1 MLFKPSLQSTIRIK
15 RSKQRLLN
23 TKISQIKS
31 IITKPKF
38 FGGFAVLIAI
48 LPLLVFGVGYL
59 KSVYAES
66 QWTAEDFTYQDTTI
80 TGFSDSGAEKIKLIK
95 TLYLPDKNPN
105 NQNITAIKDFTILQD
120 QDNPK
125 AFMKKGITFLK
136 LPAHIEIIGQE
147 AFLDN
152 KITNINLPTT
162 TRIIQTSAFAQNQL
176 TSLNLPDSIT
186 TIVNSSFR
194 QNKITGTLTIP
205 KDVTEIGEAAF
216 ADNQISTLVLND
228 KITAIDAQAFEKN
241 KINQIKVHNQASQ
254 QFPTT
259 LTSLGTGAFKDN
271 QLASVTLPA
280 VISKLADEAFMNN
293 KLTQFNSFAN
303 LTEIGA
309 GAFEGNQFVNVDLS
323 TVTKIHERAFK
334 QNYALR
340 SVVTS
345 PNLTTLGDEA
355 FYNTRLAK
363 INLPNTVTSIASN
376 TFKREYGVKNNNY
389 FDTTTYVYTTNN
401 QNVNNY
407 PRQGNGFM
415 VDVVDVLTHYY
426 IKDTTT
432 KLREDS
438 KLTAKIGTDLVLTD
452 TTTYFKSD
460 HYDNI
465 TDTIVA
471 TDGKTYKLV
480 NTPNQITSAMTELNI
495 YYQEYQ
501 VSNAWET
508 DDFVWEG
515 TTIKGFTEKGTA
527 KSHIL
532 TTLTFPNNSANQ
544 GVTAIADRA
553 FEQKLNKITKLKIPA
568 SLRNIGREAF
578 FDNEL
583 TNIDFSEAHNLYI
596 DQAAFYRNKLT
607 KLNLPTGAGLTY
619 YQDCPSSGWGIFASN
634 PTLTEVTLPQDMTAI
649 PGCFLQGTGIKSVTI
664 PASVTTIGER
674 AFQGAYYLNED
685 QKLTNLTF
693 APGSQLTTISEAA
706 FSDQGLTTVN
716 LPNTVTTIGN
726 YAFSSNKLTTITLSE
741 SLTKLPYDVFANNK
755 LTGVLLPNSITT
767 IDQNAFRGNVGVPS
781 VGNKVLLFT
790 EKRDHNYS
798 NSDYH
803 VINANNIKVSYTQNG
818 QVIKNRVLWRS
829 DYKSNQFITIDNGY
843 EIVPEKRF
851 SHNGRLYVLE
861 NDQPVS
867 VVVTEH
873 TNDVEFKYRLTQGY
887 KVNYYL
893 EGTTSPVPGID
904 PSSVF
909 HEVSP
914 GSHQVDLPTVPN
926 YAPVPGQNTTVNV
939 GPMEMKEINIYYRGM
954 VGYTVSCYIQ
964 DNQGNQ
970 TTNPVPGIN
979 PSVVTGS
986 GLPGTDID
994 ITHPTASDN
1003 YVPVAGQPTK
1013 ATLQADP
1020 SKNNFRIY
1028 YQKRQANYTIKYVID
1043 GTNQPVPGLTNVTG
1057 QAPVDSTVNIPHPDL
1072 DNYQVVAGQPNSFV
1086 VKADPDQNIITVRYR
1101 HKGVGY
1107 KISYVDQD
1115 GNLLTGLPT
1124 NPITGSA
1131 AIGSSVTINHPTVA
1145 GYQIEPNQPTNLV
1158 IKADANQNQ
1167 VTIKYRRQAVSY
1179 KISYVDQDGNLL
1191 TGLPT
1196 NPITGSAAIGSSVT
1210 IAHPTVAG
1218 YQIEPSQPT
1227 SLVIKADANQNQVTI
1242 RYRKLVNYKISY
1254 VDQDNNL
1261 IASIPNNPITGK
1273 KPLGETVTI
1282 AHPTVA
1288 GYQIEPNQPTNL
1300 VIKADANQNQVTIK
1314 YRRQAVSYK
1323 ISYVDQ
1329 DGNLLTGLPTNPI
1342 TGSAAI
1348 GSSVTINHPTVAG
1361 YQIEPNQPTNLV
1373 IKADANQNQVT
1384 VKYRRQAPAPT
1395 QVGYQVT
1402 YLLQGTNQPVPGI
1415 NPHQI
1420 NGQGL
1425 PGTKITIVYPVLEQ
1439 YEPVDGQPTELTL
1452 QANAANNQLTVYYRQ
1467 KPQQPTP
1474 NPDPTPTPNPNP
1486 DPTPTPQ
1493 PQPTPGGNGQ
1503 SQPNNNALLP
1513 PNSGFETKTA
1523 SVITAVSI
1531 IMGIASALKLYA
1543 SRRR

>member
-1 MLFKPSLQSTIRIK
+1 M
-15 RSKQRLLN
+15 
-23 TKISQIKS
+23 
-31 IITKPKF
+31 
-38 FGGFAVLIAI
+38 
-48 LPLLVFGVGYL
+48 
-59 KSVYAES
+59 
-66 QWTAEDFTYQDTTI
+66 TTI
-80 TGFSDSGAEKIKLIK
+80 GDRAFSD
-95 TLYLPDKNPN
+95 
-105 NQNITAIKDFTILQD
+105 
-120 QDNPK
+120 
-125 AFMKKGITFLK
+125 
-136 LPAHIEIIGQE
+136 
-147 AFLDN
+147 
-152 KITNINLPTT
+152 
-162 TRIIQTSAFAQNQL
+162 
-176 TSLNLPDSIT
+176 
-186 TIVNSSFR
+186 
-194 QNKITGTLTIP
+194 
-205 KDVTEIGEAAF
+205 
-216 ADNQISTLVLND
+216 
-228 KITAIDAQAFEKN
+228 
-241 KINQIKVHNQASQ
+241 
-254 QFPTT
+254 
-259 LTSLGTGAFKDN
+259 
-271 QLASVTLPA
+271 
-280 VISKLADEAFMNN
+280 N
-293 KLTQFNSFAN
+293 KLTS
-303 LTEIGA
+303 
-309 GAFEGNQFVNVDLS
+309 
-323 TVTKIHERAFK
+323 
-334 QNYALR
+334 
-340 SVVTS
+340 
-345 PNLTTLGDEA
+345 
-355 FYNTRLAK
+355 
-363 INLPNTVTSIASN
+363 
-376 TFKREYGVKNNNY
+376 
-389 FDTTTYVYTTNN
+389 
-401 QNVNNY
+401 
-407 PRQGNGFM
+407 
-415 VDVVDVLTHYY
+415 
-426 IKDTTT
+426 
-432 KLREDS
+432 
-438 KLTAKIGTDLVLTD
+438 
-452 TTTYFKSD
+452 
-460 HYDNI
+460 
-465 TDTIVA
+465 
-471 TDGKTYKLV
+471 
-480 NTPNQITSAMTELNI
+480 
-495 YYQEYQ
+495 
-501 VSNAWET
+501 
-508 DDFVWEG
+508 
-515 TTIKGFTEKGTA
+515 
-527 KSHIL
+527 
-532 TTLTFPNNSANQ
+532 
-544 GVTAIADRA
+544 
-553 FEQKLNKITKLKIPA
+553 
-568 SLRNIGREAF
+568 
-578 FDNEL
+578 
-583 TNIDFSEAHNLYI
+583 
-596 DQAAFYRNKLT
+596 
-607 KLNLPTGAGLTY
+607 
-619 YQDCPSSGWGIFASN
+619 
-634 PTLTEVTLPQDMTAI
+634 
-649 PGCFLQGTGIKSVTI
+649 
-664 PASVTTIGER
+664 
-674 AFQGAYYLNED
+674 
-685 QKLTNLTF
+685 
-693 APGSQLTTISEAA
+693 
-706 FSDQGLTTVN
+706 
-716 LPNTVTTIGN
+716 
-726 YAFSSNKLTTITLSE
+726 ITLSE
-741 SLTKLPYDVFANNK
+741 SLTELPYGVFAENK
-755 LTGVLLPNSITT
+755 LTGVLLPNSLTT
-767 IDQNAFRGNVGVPS
+767 LNSDAFRGNTGVPS

-909 HEVSP
+909 HEVGP
-914 GSHQVDLPTVPN
+914 GSYQVDLPTVPN

-954 VGYTVSCYIQ
+954 VGYTVSYYIQ

-1003 YVPVAGQPTK
+1003 YVPVAGQPIK

-1072 DNYQVVAGQPNSFV
+1072 DNYQVVAGQPNNFV

-1131 AIGSSVTINHPTVA
+1131 PIDSSVTIAHLTVA
-1145 GYQIEPNQPTNLV
+1145 GYQIEPNQPTSLV

-1167 VTIKYRRQAVSY
+1167 VTVKYRRQTVNY

-1196 NPITGSAAIGSSVT
+1196 NPIVGSAPIDSSVT

-1218 YQIEPSQPT
+1218 YQIEPNQPT

-1242 RYRKLVNYKISY
+1242 RYRKLVGYKISY

-1282 AHPTVA
+1282 
-1288 GYQIEPNQPTNL
+1288 
-1300 VIKADANQNQVTIK
+1300 
-1314 YRRQAVSYK
+1314 
-1323 ISYVDQ
+1323 
-1329 DGNLLTGLPTNPI
+1329 
-1342 TGSAAI
+1342 
-1348 GSSVTINHPTVAG
+1348 NHPTVAG
-1361 YQIEPNQPTNLV
+1361 YQIEPNQPTSLV

-1395 QVGYQVT
+1395 QVGYQIT

-1452 QANAANNQLTVYYRQ
+1452 QANATNNQLTVYYRQ

>member
-1 MLFKPSLQSTIRIK
+1 MTTIGGGAFGYNK
-15 RSKQRLLN
+15 L
-23 TKISQIKS
+23 TKVK
-31 IITKPKF
+31 
-38 FGGFAVLIAI
+38 
-48 LPLLVFGVGYL
+48 LPESNLTVGYKAFGDNL
-59 KSVYAES
+59 ITEIVFPAHHTATLEGGAFSYNKLVDLDLS
-66 QWTAEDFTYQDTTI
+66 QNA
-80 TGFSDSGAEKIKLIK
+80 IKLEG
-95 TLYLPDKNPN
+95 NGVFEN
-105 NQNITAIKDFTILQD
+105 NQIT
-120 QDNPK
+120 N
-125 AFMKKGITFLK
+125 LK
-136 LPAHIEIIGQE
+136 LPANLQEIP
-147 AFLDN
+147 N
-152 KITNINLPTT
+152 RT
-162 TRIIQTSAFAQNQL
+162 FAY
-176 TSLNLPDSIT
+176 
-186 TIVNSSFR
+186 
-194 QNKITGTLTIP
+194 
-205 KDVTEIGEAAF
+205 
-216 ADNQISTLVLND
+216 
-228 KITAIDAQAFEKN
+228 
-241 KINQIKVHNQASQ
+241 
-254 QFPTT
+254 
-259 LTSLGTGAFKDN
+259 
-271 QLASVTLPA
+271 
-280 VISKLADEAFMNN
+280 N
-293 KLTQFNSFAN
+293 KLTSFKIPST
-303 LTEIGA
+303 LRKIGA
-309 GAFEGNQFVNVDLS
+309 
-323 TVTKIHERAFK
+323 
-334 QNYALR
+334 
-340 SVVTS
+340 
-345 PNLTTLGDEA
+345 EA
-355 FYNTRLAK
+355 F
-363 INLPNTVTSIASN
+363 AS
-376 TFKREYGVKNNNY
+376 
-389 FDTTTYVYTTNN
+389 
-401 QNVNNY
+401 
-407 PRQGNGFM
+407 
-415 VDVVDVLTHYY
+415 
-426 IKDTTT
+426 
-432 KLREDS
+432 
-438 KLTAKIGTDLVLTD
+438 
-452 TTTYFKSD
+452 
-460 HYDNI
+460 
-465 TDTIVA
+465 
-471 TDGKTYKLV
+471 
-480 NTPNQITSAMTELNI
+480 
-495 YYQEYQ
+495 
-501 VSNAWET
+501 
-508 DDFVWEG
+508 
-515 TTIKGFTEKGTA
+515 
-527 KSHIL
+527 
-532 TTLTFPNNSANQ
+532 
-544 GVTAIADRA
+544 
-553 FEQKLNKITKLKIPA
+553 
-568 SLRNIGREAF
+568 
-578 FDNEL
+578 NEL
-583 TNIDFSEAHNLYI
+583 TNVDFSEAHNLHI
-596 DQAAFYRNKLT
+596 GQAAFHNNKLT
-607 KLNLPTGAGLTY
+607 KLNLPTGAGLTFN
-619 YQDCPSSGWGIFASN
+619 QDCYGYPISYGVFSSN

-664 PASVTTIGER
+664 PASVATIGKS
-674 AFQGAYYLNED
+674 AFAYG

-693 APGSQLTTISEAA
+693 APGSQLTTIGEEAFA
-706 FSDQGLTTVN
+706 SQGLTTVDF
-716 LPNTVTTIGN
+716 PNTVTTIGN

-914 GSHQVDLPTVPN
+914 GSHQVNLPTVPN

-954 VGYTVSCYIQ
+954 VGYTVSYYIQ

-1043 GTNQPVPGLTNVTG
+1043 GTNQPVPGLTDVTG

-1086 VKADPDQNIITVRYR
+1086 VKADPNQNIITVRYR
-1101 HKGVGY
+1101 
-1107 KISYVDQD
+1107 
-1115 GNLLTGLPT
+1115 
-1124 NPITGSA
+1124 
-1131 AIGSSVTINHPTVA
+1131 
-1145 GYQIEPNQPTNLV
+1145 
-1158 IKADANQNQ
+1158 
-1167 VTIKYRRQAVSY
+1167 RQAVNY

-1242 RYRKLVNYKISY
+1242 RYRKLVGYKISY

-1261 IASIPNNPITGK
+1261 ITSIPNNPITGK

-1288 GYQIEPNQPTNL
+1288 GYQIEPNQPTSL

-1314 YRRQAVSYK
+1314 YRRQAVNYK

-1348 GSSVTINHPTVAG
+1348 DSSVTIDHPTVAGYQIEPSQPTSLVIKADANQNQVTIKYRRQAVNYKISYVDQDGNLLTGLPTNPIVGSAAIGSSVTIDHPTVAG
-1361 YQIEPNQPTNLV
+1361 YQIEPNQPTSLV

-1384 VKYRRQAPAPT
+1384 IRYRKMVSYKISYVDQDNNLITSIPNNPITGKKSLGETITIAHPTVAGYQIEPSQPTSLVIKADVNQNQVTIKYRRQTPTPT
-1395 QVGYQVT
+1395 QVDYQVT

-1425 PGTKITIVYPVLEQ
+1425 PGTKITIVYPVLEH

-1474 NPDPTPTPNPNP
+1474 NPDPTPTPNP

-1493 PQPTPGGNGQ
+1493 PQPTPGDNGQ

-1531 IMGIASALKLYA
+1531 IMGVVSALKLYA

>member
-1 MLFKPSLQSTIRIK
+1 M
-15 RSKQRLLN
+15 
-23 TKISQIKS
+23 
-31 IITKPKF
+31 
-38 FGGFAVLIAI
+38 
-48 LPLLVFGVGYL
+48 
-59 KSVYAES
+59 
-66 QWTAEDFTYQDTTI
+66 TTI
-80 TGFSDSGAEKIKLIK
+80 GDRAFS
-95 TLYLPDKNPN
+95 
-105 NQNITAIKDFTILQD
+105 
-120 QDNPK
+120 
-125 AFMKKGITFLK
+125 
-136 LPAHIEIIGQE
+136 
-147 AFLDN
+147 
-152 KITNINLPTT
+152 
-162 TRIIQTSAFAQNQL
+162 
-176 TSLNLPDSIT
+176 
-186 TIVNSSFR
+186 
-194 QNKITGTLTIP
+194 
-205 KDVTEIGEAAF
+205 
-216 ADNQISTLVLND
+216 
-228 KITAIDAQAFEKN
+228 
-241 KINQIKVHNQASQ
+241 
-254 QFPTT
+254 
-259 LTSLGTGAFKDN
+259 
-271 QLASVTLPA
+271 
-280 VISKLADEAFMNN
+280 NN
-293 KLTQFNSFAN
+293 KLTKVKLPESN
-303 LTEIGA
+303 LTVDEWAFNNNLITEIVFPAHHTVTLNRGV
-309 GAFEGNQFVNVDLS
+309 FYKNKLVDLDLS
-323 TVTKIHERAFK
+323 
-334 QNYALR
+334 QNAIKLEGD
-340 SVVTS
+340 SIFENNQIV
-345 PNLTTLGDEA
+345 NLKLPTTLQ
-355 FYNTRLAK
+355 K
-363 INLPNTVTSIASN
+363 I
-376 TFKREYGVKNNNY
+376 
-389 FDTTTYVYTTNN
+389 
-401 QNVNNY
+401 
-407 PRQGNGFM
+407 
-415 VDVVDVLTHYY
+415 
-426 IKDTTT
+426 
-432 KLREDS
+432 
-438 KLTAKIGTDLVLTD
+438 
-452 TTTYFKSD
+452 
-460 HYDNI
+460 
-465 TDTIVA
+465 
-471 TDGKTYKLV
+471 
-480 NTPNQITSAMTELNI
+480 PNQIFYNNELTS
-495 YYQEYQ
+495 
-501 VSNAWET
+501 
-508 DDFVWEG
+508 F
-515 TTIKGFTEKGTA
+515 
-527 KSHIL
+527 
-532 TTLTFPNNSANQ
+532 
-544 GVTAIADRA
+544 
-553 FEQKLNKITKLKIPA
+553 KIPA
-568 SLRNIGREAF
+568 SVQEIGNNAF
-578 FDNEL
+578 GENKLTSLKIPSTLQKIGSYAFVSNQL

-596 DQAAFYRNKLT
+596 DQAAFRDNKLT
-607 KLNLPTGAGLTY
+607 KLNLPTGAGLTFNQNCY
-619 YQDCPSSGWGIFASN
+619 GVYDHGIFSDN
-634 PTLTEVTLPQDMTAI
+634 RTLTEVTLPQDMTTV
-649 PGCFLQGTGIKSVTI
+649 PGCFLSKSGVKSITI

-674 AFQGAYYLNED
+674 AFRNFYLDED

-693 APGSQLTTISEAA
+693 APNSQLTTIGNLA
-706 FSDQGLTTVN
+706 FAGQGLTTVDF
-716 LPNTVTTIGN
+716 PNTVTTIGDR
-726 YAFSSNKLTTITLSE
+726 AFSDNKLTSITLSE
-741 SLTKLPYDVFANNK
+741 SLTELPYGVFAENK
-755 LTGVLLPNSITT
+755 LTGVLLPNSLTT
-767 IDQNAFRGNVGVPS
+767 LNSDAFRGNTGVPS

-909 HEVSP
+909 HEVGP
-914 GSHQVDLPTVPN
+914 GSYQVDLPTVPN

-954 VGYTVSCYIQ
+954 VGYTVSYYIQ

-1003 YVPVAGQPTK
+1003 YVPVAGQPIK

-1072 DNYQVVAGQPNSFV
+1072 DNYQVVAGQPNNFV

-1131 AIGSSVTINHPTVA
+1131 PIDSSVTIAHLTVA
-1145 GYQIEPNQPTNLV
+1145 GYQIEPNQPTSLV

-1167 VTIKYRRQAVSY
+1167 VTVKYRRQTVNY

-1196 NPITGSAAIGSSVT
+1196 NPIVGSAPIDSSVT

-1218 YQIEPSQPT
+1218 YQIEPNQPT

-1242 RYRKLVNYKISY
+1242 RYRKLVGYKISY

-1282 AHPTVA
+1282 
-1288 GYQIEPNQPTNL
+1288 
-1300 VIKADANQNQVTIK
+1300 
-1314 YRRQAVSYK
+1314 
-1323 ISYVDQ
+1323 
-1329 DGNLLTGLPTNPI
+1329 
-1342 TGSAAI
+1342 
-1348 GSSVTINHPTVAG
+1348 NHPTVAG
-1361 YQIEPNQPTNLV
+1361 YQIEPNQPTSLV

-1395 QVGYQVT
+1395 QVGYQIT

-1452 QANAANNQLTVYYRQ
+1452 QANATNNQLTVYYRQ